1 MLFSFIVYN
10 FLSKNTRIVLICNV
24 NSFYYFCNMFFQM
37 CTHTSI
43 FFINLQTAICS
54 WTGGEV
60 FSKAAM
66 VWLVHLDHAF
76 YQMLVINWDIYA
88 KSMRSHDCCL
98 LVHSDS
104 EVNNLTAIH
113 NGHGNLMH
121 LLGPSAQ
128 TICNLNQVAFSGK

>member
-1 MLFSFIVYN
+1 
-10 FLSKNTRIVLICNV
+10 
-24 NSFYYFCNMFFQM
+24 
-37 CTHTSI
+37 
-43 FFINLQTAICS
+43 
-54 WTGGEV
+54 
-60 FSKAAM
+60 M

-121 LLGPSAQ
+121 LLALMHRQSVTLIKLPFQASEECELAKRC
-128 TICNLNQVAFSGK
+128 IFLC